1 MAEQPQ
7 VSEDVTPEQFFE
19 QLLPMGFQAQSGS
32 TEAGAVPREFALQ
45 YHVTGAGGGDWQVQ
59 IADGKMTAK
68 KGSGDAVL
76 TFTVS
81 IDDWR
86 DAVLARDGANLSL
99 LLPQQRPGRPDNSA
113 RVKTIKGTVVQ
124 ELSREGKDP
133 FKVEMMFNNGASPRT
148 TVKMKIAD
156 FVAMQEGKLN
166 GQEAF
171 MTGRLRIE
179 GDMAFMMQVAALT
192 A

>member
-1 MAEQPQ
+1 MAEQPALP
-7 VSEDVTPEQFFE
+7 EDVTPDQFFE
-19 QLLPMGFQAQSGS
+19 QLLPMGFEAQAQTG
-32 TEAGAVPREFALQ
+32 AAVPQNFAIQ
-45 YHVTGAGGGDWQVQ
+45 YHLTGDGGGDWQVQ
-59 IADGKMTAK
+59 IADGKMTTK
-68 KGSGDAVL
+68 KGKADAVL
-76 TFTVS
+76 TFTLS
-81 IDDWR
+81 TDDWR
-86 DAVLARDGANLSL
+86 DAVLNRNGASIAL
-99 LLPQQRPGRPDNSA
+99 LLPANRPGRPDNSE
-113 RVKTIKGTVVQ
+113 RVKTVKGTVAQ
-124 ELSREGKDP
+124 ELAREGKDP
-133 FKVEMMFNNGASPRT
+133 FKIEMMFNNAAAPRT

>member
-19 QLLPMGFQAQSGS
+19 QLLPMGFEAQAGA
-32 TEAGAVPREFALQ
+32 TEAGAVPREFGLQ

-59 IADGKMTAK
+59 IADGKMTSK

-86 DAVLARDGANLSL
+86 DAVLGRNGANQSL

-113 RVKTIKGTVVQ
+113 RVKTVKGTVVQ
-124 ELSREGKDP
+124 ELARDGKDP
-133 FKVEMMFNNGASPRT
+133 LKVEMMFNNAAAPRA

-179 GDMAFMMQVAALT
+179 GDMALMMQVAALT